1 MSKITDL
8 SPQMVQYLQ
17 LQYEIKKLHQLTA
30 EKRKALK
37 TMEPNLI
44 QQLPTKRELDIE
56 PRFLEKFGNCTSIRT
71 STTTTYEKLGKKK
84 LEETLLGYFKTRC
97 PEEQAIAHT
106 AEALKFIH
114 KSLKQKVVTSI
125 CVTYPTVSKK
135 RKEELDEED
144 EEDE

>member
-1 MSKITDL
+1 L
-8 SPQMVQYLQ
+8 
-17 LQYEIKKLHQLTA
+17 EIVHRFERQ
-30 EKRKALK
+30 R
-37 TMEPNLI
+37 
-44 QQLPTKRELDIE
+44 QQRTK
-56 PRFLEKFGNCTSIRT
+56 NW
-71 STTTTYEKLGKKK
+71 GKKK